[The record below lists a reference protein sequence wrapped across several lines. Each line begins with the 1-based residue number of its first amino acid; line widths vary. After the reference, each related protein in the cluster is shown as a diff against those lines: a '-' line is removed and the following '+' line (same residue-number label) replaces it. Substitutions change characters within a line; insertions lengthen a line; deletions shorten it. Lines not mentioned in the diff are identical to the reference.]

1 MWNPRMQINGA
12 NVRLGRKGLD
22 SRSLNRAQQMDPACQ
37 EELSWFRGD
46 LTLSPPP
53 TLHPKEAEGE
63 IKWFAKRYSRPSL
76 VQYDKVATLL
86 AILAETKQGE
96 KAEIAKKSNDI
107 FKKIRLLCQF
117 PKRQR

>member
-1 MWNPRMQINGA
+1 MQINGA

-46 LTLSPPP
+46 LTLSPPS

-63 IKWFAKRYSRPSL
+63 IKWFAKRYSRLSL

-107 FKKIRLLCQF
+107 F
-117 PKRQR
+117 